1 MSKYSELIKTG
12 KYPELEE
19 YASNKGLLIG
29 QDVEDD
35 LYVFTLMSEDSNNG
49 NELMLNGTISEDTV
63 QVFIIDDNSEV
74 VETLDQKY
82 DTDSEEELF
91 ETIKSLIVTYEI
103 LNDIGLDS
111 HNVDEVPEDGE
122 ILNEEKYTSLEDGLK
137 DVQDRVKSISRTLK
151 QLSQMSEDEEIVA
164 LVSDIANSADALS
177 VDMDEALDMCTDIVE
192 NP

>member
-1 MSKYSELIKTG
+1 M
-12 KYPELEE
+12 
-19 YASNKGLLIG
+19 
-29 QDVEDD
+29 
-35 LYVFTLMSEDSNNG
+35 
-49 NELMLNGTISEDTV
+49 
-63 QVFIIDDNSEV
+63 
-74 VETLDQKY
+74 
-82 DTDSEEELF
+82 
-91 ETIKSLIVTYEI
+91 
-103 LNDIGLDS
+103 
-111 HNVDEVPEDGE
+111 PEDGE